1 MTYPARHLVAT
12 LALAGILSPSAALAD
27 DPSPQPDHPVVPLQT
42 RPGEDRGAWLLQ
54 GWARTESGTSGQG
67 RTLLLVEGEADY
79 RISIQLD
86 DRRIEMVHPA
96 EFELPDTDQVV
107 VVSVSEPRGA
117 TWEGSVEVPKG
128 MKVTLDIKAR
138 YEHRGYLGTLKN
150 DTLRCPDRT
159 VKARRLR
166 FDVMQNRAPVTPEI
180 VLEAGKSAPGV
191 RLKVGSYD
199 VLVSEF
205 LARDWRE
212 IEVVPLEVK
221 APDWRFDYG
230 CVR

>member
-1 MTYPARHLVAT
+1 MHHRTRHL
-12 LALAGILSPSAALAD
+12 LAALAVLSVAAPAVALAD
-27 DPSPQPDHPVVPLQT
+27 TPQPDLPVLPLQT

-67 RTLLLVEGEADY
+67 RTLLVVEGESDY
-79 RISIQLD
+79 RISIQLEE
-86 DRRIEMVHPA
+86 RKIEMLHPA
-96 EFELPDTDQVV
+96 EFELPDTDQMV
-107 VVSVSEPRGA
+107 VVSVVEPRGA

-166 FDVMQNRAPVTPEI
+166 FDVMQERRPVTPEI
-180 VLEAGKSAPGV
+180 VLDAGKSAPGV
-191 RLKVGSYD
+191 RLKVGKYE

-205 LARDWRE
+205 LAGDWRE
-212 IEVVPLEVK
+212 IEAVPLEVK

-230 CVR
+230 CIR